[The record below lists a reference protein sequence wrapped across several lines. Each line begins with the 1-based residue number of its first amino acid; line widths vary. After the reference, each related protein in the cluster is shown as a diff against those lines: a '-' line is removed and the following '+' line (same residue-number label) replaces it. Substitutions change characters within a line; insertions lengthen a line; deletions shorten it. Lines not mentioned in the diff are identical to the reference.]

1 MSESHGTLSRLVNSL
16 RDSFAGEHSV
26 WTSGTD
32 YAYDTRLL
40 FKRRITTLYISF
52 TNLKSYVEVNYSGFR
67 KILKKSVPILLF
79 TAWSIDRAFQV

>member
-1 MSESHGTLSRLVNSL
+1 MTESQGTLSRLVHTL
-16 RDSFAGEHSV
+16 RDSFAGENSV
-26 WTSGTD
+26 WTSGSD

-67 KILKKSVPILLF
+67 KILKK
-79 TAWSIDRAFQV
+79 